1 MSALLS
7 FYPEIKQVHIG
18 AVISSGSL
26 FTLRGLALLSG
37 MHWPRAPIVR
47 WLSYSIDTV
56 LLTAALMLLH
66 SLPWGLFANG
76 WLWVKLTGVLSYI
89 LLGIAAFRPARRPRT
104 RAMLLI
110 GAWLCFAQ
118 VWGIARMHHP
128 LGWLLFLGL
137 S

>member
-1 MSALLS
+1 MNALLH
-7 FYPEIKQVHIG
+7 FYPEIKQAHIG
-18 AVISSGSL
+18 AVISSGTL
-26 FTLRGLALLSG
+26 FTLRGLALLKG

-76 WLWVKLTGVLSYI
+76 WLWVKLTCVLSYI
-89 LLGIAAFRPARRPRT
+89 LLGMAAFRPTRRPRT
-104 RAMLLI
+104 RAILLAC
-110 GAWLCFAQ
+110 AWLCFIQ

-128 LGWLLFLGL
+128 VGWLLFL

>member
-1 MSALLS
+1 MMNALLS

-26 FTLRGLALLSG
+26 FALRGLALLMG
-37 MHWPRAPIVR
+37 MRWPRAVVVR

-66 SLPWGLFANG
+66 MLPWGLFANG
-76 WLWVKLTGVLSYI
+76 WLWVKLTGVISYI
-89 LLGIAAFRPARRPRT
+89 ALGIAAFRPARSRRART
-104 RAMLLI
+104 ILLI
-110 GAWLCFAQ
+110 CAGLCFIH

-128 LGWLLFLGL
+128 LGWLLFF
-137 S
+137 